1 MNSAAIDME
10 GGKALRGWAY
20 VRFLLLPPLVI
31 GMILGLNQFG
41 PARFDNR
48 LMHIVYAF
56 VTVLFSWLSME
67 GCSQLAT
74 RMLRAWR
81 LPLWLVLALG
91 VVLAAQLHA
100 PFTVLRDAL
109 FVPFLR
115 DGSRFFPTW
124 PWNYGDANYLTESL
138 FAVLNRLVVW
148 LAANMLLMEVVG
160 YRRFGYRRFFAPPYA
175 EPASEERDA
184 RRAVPAERAR
194 ETPQLDVLLR
204 RLPAPIGH
212 DIVCLR
218 AREHYTEVV
227 TSAGQAL
234 IYMRFSDA
242 MALAEAGIEG
252 VQLHRSV
259 WVARRAV
266 TAVERE
272 NGRLLVRLGD
282 GTRVAV
288 SRTYLAQVRE
298 QFGLGAGSAPLLSP
312 DG

>member
-1 MNSAAIDME
+1 MWLREAGMSSAAIDATE
-10 GGKALRGWAY
+10 GKELSGWAY

-31 GMILGLNQFG
+31 GLILGLNQFG

-48 LMHIVYAF
+48 LMHIVYGF
-56 VTVLFSWLSME
+56 VTILFSWLSME
-67 GCSQLAT
+67 GCSLLAT
-74 RMLRAWR
+74 RMLRSWR
-81 LPLWLVLALG
+81 FPLWLMLTLG

-109 FVPFLR
+109 FAPFLR
-115 DGSRFFPTW
+115 DGSSFFQTW
-124 PWNYGDANYLTESL
+124 PWNYGDENYLIESL
-138 FAVLNRLVVW
+138 FAVANRLIMW
-148 LAANMLLMEVVG
+148 LTANMLVMEVAG
-160 YRRFGYRRFFAPPYA
+160 YRRFGQSRFFGPVFS
-175 EPASEERDA
+175 EPAFGGRDA
-184 RRAVPAERAR
+184 RRTMRPDPAR
-194 ETPQLDVLLR
+194 EMPQLDVLLR
-204 RLPAPIGH
+204 RLPVHIGH

-252 VQLHRSV
+252 AQLHRSF

-266 TAVERE
+266 KAAERE
-272 NGRLLVRLGD
+272 NGRLVFVLGD
-282 GTRVAV
+282 GTRIGV

-298 QFGLGAGSAPLLSP
+298 QFGLGAG
-312 DG
+312 